1 MGGLLDTPDYWA
13 VQGYAS
19 CCRAVLRRDRV
30 VEMMRLGTRRWRFA
44 ASERELLGYRNGWLC
59 TIRHHVTLF
68 LSMKHHVPVP
78 LLQRLGFALK
88 DKNWGAF
95 LPGSRSPWSVARSIP
110 EAGSRDHH
118 DHSRKAGRRGG
129 KSPRTRTS
137 KPRSIPTFPFGR
149 PSAPTARWTVP
160 SSRIDE
166 QSQPLHEF
174 DGMSAHPTTSRF
186 TLDRAREA
194 LARVKKITAEKNRIH
209 HHWFVAEMLTQASQR
224 CRPR

>member
-1 MGGLLDTPDYWA
+1 MA
-13 VQGYAS
+13 FR
-19 CCRAVLRRDRV
+19 CF
-30 VEMMRLGTRRWRFA
+30 GTRTTGLSKRLALHHSASRNPLFVHETPCAGTAFA
-44 ASERELLGYRNGWLC
+44 ATRIRAEGQKLGR
-59 TIRHHVTLF
+59 
-68 LSMKHHVPVP
+68 
-78 LLQRLGFALK
+78 
-88 DKNWGAF
+88 

>member
-1 MGGLLDTPDYWA
+1 MA
-13 VQGYAS
+13 FR
-19 CCRAVLRRDRV
+19 CF
-30 VEMMRLGTRRWRFA
+30 GTRITGLSKRLA
-44 ASERELLGYRNGWLC
+44 LHHSASR
-59 TIRHHVTLF
+59 TPLF
-68 LSMKHHVPVP
+68 VHETPCAGTA
-78 LLQRLGFALK
+78 LQQLGFALK

-95 LPGSRSPWSVARSIP
+95 LPGARSPWSVARSIP

-129 KSPRTRTS
+129 KSPRTRAS

-160 SSRIDE
+160 SNRIDE